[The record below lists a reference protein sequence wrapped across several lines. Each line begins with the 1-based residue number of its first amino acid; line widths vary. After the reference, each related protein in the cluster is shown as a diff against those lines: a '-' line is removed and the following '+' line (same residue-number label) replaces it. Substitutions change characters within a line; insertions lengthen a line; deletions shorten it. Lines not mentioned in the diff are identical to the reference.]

1 MKKKILTALAL
12 FTLVGCGGTSVVDN
26 VSPIISGVKST
37 ATTKVNQ
44 EIDLLSGVKATDDID
59 GDITFKIEIEV
70 LPYVEVNNGLVT
82 PSATGSYEVCYKVE
96 DNAGNETKTYLELL
110 VEPGV
115 GVKEE
120 FLSIDIEEPTLGS
133 WNLTNDENVTVQ
145 QKINVDRYQISFN
158 GDGNSNVSLT
168 RNVEKDDNTTYSL
181 FFGFTSSVA
190 GSIIVNGKNYSI
202 NVGMNDLNCDLTS
215 LISDNKVIIDFSSL
229 TGDVVLEI
237 VYLNFKEEKGSEV
250 IINKVEGFDYSLDGN
265 VTSDFGDGSEG
276 NHVTTTNDAT
286 FNILKGSN
294 GNDVW
299 NSKMFIHTG
308 IDLNQNTRY
317 SIELELESTSDIDLF
332 EICYNAGSVEKAVG
346 ALYSLNLK
354 ANTKEK
360 FTLDVTPNETKRDL
374 TILFQLGKMNAGVS
388 SNSIKVSSLIV
399 NEFGGDKVIQEE
411 SNVFTPKGFETFNDG
426 ANGAS
431 GRLYLEDGSLVYD
444 VNSFGE
450 IDWHNKVVTSNIAL
464 IEDKVY
470 TIEFKAKAS
479 ENIKGQFI
487 ANKMGEWKPLI
498 NDQFALTQEYETISL
513 SSEDV
518 LDGNYNYELLWQFGS
533 LENKEKSNVKIY
545 ITDIVIYAQDYII

>member
-26 VSPIISGVKST
+26 VSPIISGVKAT

-360 FTLDVTPNETKRDL
+360 FILDVTPNETKRDL

-426 ANGAS
+426 TNGAS

-498 NDQFALTQEYETISL
+498 NNQFALTQEYETISL